1 MQRKRIIKKIKP
13 SIQEGRKEGKRMNI
27 EQKLQTARYNWLP
40 EASKKEIAQAA
51 NNILKEL
58 RDLSKPEVKQTLK
71 LVKELSLYGEQSLAD
86 EKLQEF
92 RDASYELMDYMKD
105 NPMATAI
112 VTSEKAELLYSEL
125 GVPVEYT
132 EADNDF

>member
-1 MQRKRIIKKIKP
+1 
-13 SIQEGRKEGKRMNI
+13 MNI

-51 NNILKEL
+51 SNILKEL
-58 RDLSKPEVKQTLK
+58 SDLSKPEVKQTLK
-71 LVKELSLYGEQSLAD
+71 MVKELSLYDEQSPGE

-92 RDASYELMDYMKD
+92 RDACSELMDYMKD
-105 NPMATAI
+105 NPMATVI
-112 VTSEKAELLYSEL
+112 VTSEKAELLFSEL

>member
-1 MQRKRIIKKIKP
+1 
-13 SIQEGRKEGKRMNI
+13 MNI
-27 EQKLQTARYNWLP
+27 EQELQTARYNWLP

-51 NNILKEL
+51 SNILKEL
-58 RDLSKPEVKQTLK
+58 SDLSKPEIKQTLK
-71 LVKELSLYGEQSLAD
+71 LVKELSLYGEQSRGLEEA
-86 EKLQEF
+86 LQEF
-92 RDASYELMDYMKD
+92 RDACSELMDYMKD